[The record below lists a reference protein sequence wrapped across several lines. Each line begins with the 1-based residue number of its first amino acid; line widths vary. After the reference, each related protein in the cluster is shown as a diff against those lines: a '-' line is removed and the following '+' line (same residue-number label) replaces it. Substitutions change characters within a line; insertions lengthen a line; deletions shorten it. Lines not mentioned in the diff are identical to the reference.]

1 MAPLRGLLWLL
12 IAATVLRDHGQ
23 SLAVTVSQTPSRSLS
38 GSQTPSQ
45 QQTLSSSPSSS
56 SSASPSETASPSM
69 TPSESSSPSQSLTP
83 SQVRTSTQSSSTT
96 RTPSRTQSAS
106 ASSSPRPAIPSYD
119 PGTRTIGIVLVCFA
133 VLFSAS
139 VALVLCWCTSSAKMR
154 SAAERAAEEAEAEQ
168 QEHADADDALLTR
181 GTGATM
187 QLVHEGGSGGA
198 AGRRGSTGILSSQDV
213 TPEIGGVGGRA
224 PRMSARRPSTLG
236 MSGPGAPATRRP
248 SAFGAGAPGGVRVTP
263 LQLSGEAQPPPPQAS
278 KARTAAPG
286 GASEPLD
293 ANDALVSRMLE
304 AGLSDTPSASQLLPR
319 PDSAVSSARPYE
331 EDDSQLYSM

>member
-1 MAPLRGLLWLL
+1 M
-12 IAATVLRDHGQ
+12 
-23 SLAVTVSQTPSRSLS
+23 
-38 GSQTPSQ
+38 
-45 QQTLSSSPSSS
+45 
-56 SSASPSETASPSM
+56 
-69 TPSESSSPSQSLTP
+69 
-83 SQVRTSTQSSSTT
+83 
-96 RTPSRTQSAS
+96 
-106 ASSSPRPAIPSYD
+106 PAYD
-119 PGTRTIGIVLVCFA
+119 PGTRTIGIVLACFA

-139 VALVLCWCTSSAKMR
+139 VALVLCWCTTSAKMR

-198 AGRRGSTGILSSQDV
+198 PGRRGSAGNLSSQDV

-224 PRMSARRPSTLG
+224 PRTSARRPSTLG
-236 MSGPGAPATRRP
+236 MSGAGAPASRRP
-248 SAFGAGAPGGVRVTP
+248 SAFGAPGGVRVTP
-263 LQLSGEAQPPPPQAS
+263 LQLSGEAQPPQQLAS
-278 KARTAAPG
+278 KSRAAPPG

-304 AGLSDTPSASQLLPR
+304 AGLAETPSASQLLPR

-331 EDDSQLYSM
+331 DDDSQLYSM